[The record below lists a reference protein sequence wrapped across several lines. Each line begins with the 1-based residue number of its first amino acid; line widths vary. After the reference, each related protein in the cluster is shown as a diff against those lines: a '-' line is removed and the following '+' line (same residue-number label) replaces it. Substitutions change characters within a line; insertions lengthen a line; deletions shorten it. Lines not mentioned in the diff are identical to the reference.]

1 MMAQG
6 RNLLDIFD
14 VLWDNA
20 DVMEEILW
28 LCFLGNLD
36 ARSLNLPLALDSI
49 QPRSSSA
56 PALEREQP
64 SCAGGFAGDSS
75 PAWARALPAPR
86 ALWCPSS
93 AGSAGFALSPEN
105 ECCEMSSARSGW
117 RRWFLRLTGRF
128 ASLRWFTG
136 PYLQLTRWSP
146 DLDTRIFV
154 LRGWA
159 SKGNV

>member
-14 VLWDNA
+14 ALWDNA

-28 LCFLGNLD
+28 LCFLGNFD
-36 ARSLNLPLALDSI
+36 TRSLNVPLALDSI
-49 QPRSSSA
+49 QPRSPSA
-56 PALEREQP
+56 PAWR
-64 SCAGGFAGDSS
+64 GIS
-75 PAWARALPAPR
+75 PAVLVALLVTAALHEPVLSLLHVLCDVPALQAVLVLLWALRI
-86 ALWCPSS
+86 
-93 AGSAGFALSPEN
+93 
-105 ECCEMSSARSGW
+105 ECYEMCSARSGW